1 MLYPAIEQVK
11 KLFENYKTVPVFYE
25 LLMDSCTPIQLFN
38 CLHEAYDDCFILES
52 VDNKDQ
58 WGRYS
63 YVGIDPKCEY
73 ILDKHVV
80 TVKEKGKADETVKVD
95 DPIAFFSEIIEGHK
109 SPRFNNY
116 PKLTGGLIGF
126 FAYDMIRY
134 FEKTLCNPP
143 EDDLKLPD
151 AFKQSCNNPQH
162 Q

>member
-1 MLYPAIEQVK
+1 M
-11 KLFENYKTVPVFYE
+11 PVFYE

-73 ILDKHVV
+73 ILDKHIV

-126 FAYDMIRY
+126 SLMI
-134 FEKTLCNPP
+134 
-143 EDDLKLPD
+143 
-151 AFKQSCNNPQH
+151 
-162 Q
+162 

>member
-1 MLYPAIEQVK
+1 
-11 KLFENYKTVPVFYE
+11 
-25 LLMDSCTPIQLFN
+25 MDSCTPIQLFN

-80 TVKEKGKADETVKVD
+80 TVKEKGKADESIKVD

-116 PKLTGGLIGF
+116 PKLTGRTNRIFRL
-126 FAYDMIRY
+126 
-134 FEKTLCNPP
+134 
-143 EDDLKLPD
+143 
-151 AFKQSCNNPQH
+151 
-162 Q
+162 

>member
-1 MLYPAIEQVK
+1 MSFSWIHVRQYNFL
-11 KLFENYKTVPVFYE
+11 TV
-25 LLMDSCTPIQLFN
+25 CTIR
-38 CLHEAYDDCFILES
+38 YDDCFILES

-80 TVKEKGKADETVKVD
+80 TVKEKGKADKSVKVD

-151 AFKQSCNNPQH
+151 ADLHSLKRSLLTITFQTRL
-162 Q
+162 